1 MEQKTSMNN
10 HPPKMNSKQK
20 LILFPFPYQGHI
32 TPMLHLANKLSTK
45 SFSITIIQTR
55 FNSLDPTR
63 FPNFTFHLIQDDI
76 PPNSQ
81 VSSDNL
87 VESMSASQ
95 LRIHCREPFRECL
108 GRILDDVNAQEERV
122 CCLIYDPAWPFAG
135 FVAESFKLPKIVL
148 RTSSVS
154 AFVVNDCLPLLRDK
168 GCFLPGVKPEEPID
182 EIPPL
187 KVRDLPEEEHHDI
200 LAAVVKQ
207 TKASDGVICNTFEE
221 LESSSISK
229 VRKILST
236 VPVFPIGPMHKY
248 SAPSTT
254 SIWAQDESSISWLNT
269 KAPGSVLYVSFGSVV
284 SMEKSEFLEIAW
296 GLANSKQSFLWV
308 VRSGLSRGSEA
319 SDLFP
324 EGYLEIVSD
333 RGHIVKWAP
342 QLEVLAHP
350 AVGGFFTHSGW
361 NSTVESI
368 SEGVPMICLPFLV
381 DQAMNARY
389 VSEVWKI
396 GVLLEDGIR
405 RDDIER
411 GIRKLMVEV
420 DCEEMR
426 SRAMALKECA
436 MKSCTEGGSSYESL
450 EALARYISS
459 L

>member
-1 MEQKTSMNN
+1 MEQKISMNN
-10 HPPKMNSKQK
+10 HPPKMNPKQK
-20 LILFPFPYQGHI
+20 LILFPFPFQGHI
-32 TPMLHLANKLSTK
+32 TPMLHLANILSTK

-63 FPNFTFHLIQDDI
+63 FPHFTFHLIQDDI

-87 VESMSASQ
+87 VESLSAIQ
-95 LRIHCREPFRECL
+95 LHCREPFRQCL
-108 GRILDDVNAQEERV
+108 SRILDDINAQEERA
-122 CCLIYDPAWPFAG
+122 CCLIYDALWPFAG

-168 GCFLPGVKPEEPID
+168 GCFLPGVKPEEPIN
-182 EIPPL
+182 EILPF
-187 KVRDLPEEEHHDI
+187 KVKDLPEEEHHDI

-229 VRKILST
+229 VRQILST

-248 SAPSTT
+248 STPSKT
-254 SIWAQDESSISWLNT
+254 SIWAQDETSISWLNT
-269 KAPGSVLYVSFGSVV
+269 KAPGSVLYVSFGSVA
-284 SMEKSEFLEIAW
+284 SMKKSDFLEIAW

-308 VRSGLSRGSEA
+308 VRAGLSTGSEA

-324 EGYLEIVSD
+324 EGYLEIVHD

-405 RDDIER
+405 RDNIEK

-420 DCEEMR
+420 DGEEMR
-426 SRAMALKECA
+426 NRATTLKECA
-436 MKSCTEGGSSYESL
+436 TKSCMEGGSSFESL